1 MFQYTLYSIF
11 LFDRRASAI
20 KLCRNSYTTQTT
32 RRINNL
38 IGVNLVISF
47 SDKVNFFFSFFNFVF
62 PDVCVGE
69 NTPAYK
75 IHVSEEIWT
84 SQRATSGIQIF
95 QNAPLGGLVTAIQN
109 QRSGNSN

>member
-1 MFQYTLYSIF
+1 MKKFAEISEAETAF
-11 LFDRRASAI
+11 
-20 KLCRNSYTTQTT
+20 KLNFTT
-32 RRINNL
+32 
-38 IGVNLVISF
+38 VNHGCSLLVFIH
-47 SDKVNFFFSFFNFVF
+47 N
-62 PDVCVGE
+62 VCVSE